1 MLPDDVLLHIF
12 HFYVNE
18 AEHTEAWQTLVHVCG
33 RWRRLVFASSHRLK
47 LQLLY
52 SPRRPVRRMLRVW
65 PAFPIAINAGDI
77 AMTREEGA
85 RNVVAALG
93 HSGRINEVNI
103 RGVPNSLL
111 RRFAALPPAPF
122 PALTSLHLGSK
133 HKSPLVLPSSFMG
146 ASAPRLQLLVLDNIP
161 YLGLHDLLSSA
172 TELVDLSLLNV
183 PHSGYISPEA
193 MVTCISGMTKL
204 RSLRLV
210 FQSPLSRPDQ
220 VATGKRP
227 PPLKRAL
234 LPALT
239 SLYFRGI
246 SEYLDDFVAQVDAP
260 LLHNVT
266 ITFFNQLILN
276 VSQLPQFLDR
286 TGELREPI
294 QADIVFSRDKVTV
307 TVSGKTLR
315 IACKDT
321 DWQFSALSQVC
332 SSTLRCVRSLKRLN
346 IRERFP
352 RPHWQDDMENLQ
364 WVELLRPFAAVEDF
378 YLSEELA
385 SRVVPALQELTGDE
399 ATEVLPV
406 LQNIFL
412 DRHCGS
418 ESPPPWEAIGKFVAE
433 RHLSG
438 HPVSVHRRE
447 RGTGTSAWQDI
458 NGH

>member
-1 MLPDDVLLHIF
+1 MLPDDILLQIF

-18 AEHTEAWQTLVHVCG
+18 AEYTEAWQALVHVCG
-33 RWRRLVFASSHRLK
+33 SWRHLVFASSHRLN
-47 LQLLY
+47 LRLLC
-52 SPRRPVRRMLRVW
+52 SPRRRVRRMLKVW

-77 AMTREEGA
+77 AMTRAEGA
-85 RNVVAALG
+85 KNVVAALG
-93 HSGRINEVNI
+93 HSGRINEINI

-133 HKSPLVLPSSFMG
+133 HESPLVLPTSFMG
-146 ASAPRLQLLVLDNIP
+146 GSAPRLQLLVLDNIP

-172 TELVDLSLLNV
+172 TDLVDLSLLNV
-183 PHSGYISPEA
+183 PHSGYISPGD
-193 MVTCISGMTKL
+193 MVTSISGMAKL

-210 FQSPLSRPDQ
+210 FQSPLSRPDL
-220 VATGKRP
+220 VVTGKRP

-266 ITFFNQLILN
+266 ITFFNQLVFN

-286 TGELREPI
+286 TGELRDPD

-307 TVSGKTLR
+307 TASGKTLR

-321 DWQFSALSQVC
+321 DWQISALSQLC
-332 SSTLRCVRSLKRLN
+332 SSISRSLRSSKRLN

-364 WVELLRPFAAVEDF
+364 WTELLRPFASVEHL

-385 SRVVPALQELTGDE
+385 SRMMPALQELTGNGV
-399 ATEVLPV
+399 TEVLPV
-406 LQNIFL
+406 LRNLFL
-412 DRHCGS
+412 DRHWGS
-418 ESPPPWEAIGKFVAE
+418 ESMPPWDAIGKFVAE
-433 RHLSG
+433 RHRSG
-438 HPVSVHRRE
+438 HAVAIHRRE
-447 RGTGTSAWQDI
+447 RGTGTSAWQEI
-458 NGH
+458 PR